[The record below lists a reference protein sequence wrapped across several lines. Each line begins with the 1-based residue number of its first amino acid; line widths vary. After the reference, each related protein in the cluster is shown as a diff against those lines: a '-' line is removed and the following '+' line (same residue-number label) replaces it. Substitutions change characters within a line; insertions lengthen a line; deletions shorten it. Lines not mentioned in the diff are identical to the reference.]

1 MQDYK
6 KSCTKF
12 IDALE
17 KLPDSRDN
25 RGKLDSQ
32 AFVITIVIMA
42 ILSGRTRVSSIHRYI
57 ENQIDWLRTITGFY
71 DADPVSRTHLPRML
85 AKVNWHELNALIAEF
100 FDDEI
105 TQTTKSESRN
115 NSKIK
120 FQANPRSVLLYKQL
134 Q

>member
-71 DADPVSRTHLPRML
+71 DADPGSRAHLPRM
-85 AKVNWHELNALIAEF
+85 
-100 FDDEI
+100 
-105 TQTTKSESRN
+105 
-115 NSKIK
+115 
-120 FQANPRSVLLYKQL
+120 
-134 Q
+134 